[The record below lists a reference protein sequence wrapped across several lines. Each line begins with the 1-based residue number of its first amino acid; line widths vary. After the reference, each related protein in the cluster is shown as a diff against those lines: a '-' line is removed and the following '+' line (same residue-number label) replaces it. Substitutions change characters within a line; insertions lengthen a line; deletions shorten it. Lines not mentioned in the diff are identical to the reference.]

1 MVVGLT
7 GGIGSG
13 KTTVATIFANF
24 NTVAIYNADLEAKK
38 LMNTSPIIKSK
49 IIEEF
54 GDESY
59 LDNQLNR
66 PFIANLVFKDKS
78 KLAALNGIVHPE
90 VKNHFNEF
98 VKLHADKEYIL
109 YENAILFESKSN
121 LKCDIIIS
129 VYAPLN
135 VRIERTMLRDNTSK
149 IAVENRIKNQWL
161 EDKKLLQ
168 SNYVI
173 TNLSKENTHFQVLKI
188 HNILTKKEASI

>member
-13 KTTVATIFANF
+13 KTTVANIFAQF
-24 NTVAIYNADLEAKK
+24 DTVVIYNADIEAKK
-38 LMNTSPIIKSK
+38 LMNASLIIKSK
-49 IIEEF
+49 IIKEF
-54 GDESY
+54 GEESY

-78 KLAALNGIVHPE
+78 KLAALNAIVHPE
-90 VKNHFNEF
+90 VKNHFQEF
-98 VKLHADKEYIL
+98 VNLHADKDYVL

-121 LKCDIIIS
+121 LKCDLIIS
-129 VYAPLN
+129 VYVPLN
-135 VRIERTMLRDNTSK
+135 IRIERIMLRDNCSK

-173 TNLSKENTHFQVLKI
+173 TNLNKENTHFQVLKI
-188 HNILTKKEASI
+188 HNILTEKKGSI

>member
-13 KTTVATIFANF
+13 KTTVANIFAQF
-24 NTVAIYNADLEAKK
+24 DTVVIYNADIEAKK
-38 LMNTSPIIKSK
+38 LMNASLIIKSK
-49 IIEEF
+49 IIKEF
-54 GDESY
+54 GEESY

-78 KLAALNGIVHPE
+78 KLAALNAIVHPE
-90 VKNHFNEF
+90 VKNHFQEF
-98 VKLHADKEYIL
+98 VNLHVDKDYVL

-121 LKCDIIIS
+121 LKCDLIIS
-129 VYAPLN
+129 VYVPLN
-135 VRIERTMLRDNTSK
+135 IRIERTMLRDNCSK

-173 TNLSKENTHFQVLKI
+173 TNLNKENTHFQVLKI
-188 HNILTKKEASI
+188 HNILTEKKGSI

>member
-38 LMNTSPIIKSK
+38 LMNTSPIIKGK

-135 VRIERTMLRDNTSK
+135 IRIERTMLRDNTSK

-188 HNILTKKEASI
+188 HNILTKKEVSI